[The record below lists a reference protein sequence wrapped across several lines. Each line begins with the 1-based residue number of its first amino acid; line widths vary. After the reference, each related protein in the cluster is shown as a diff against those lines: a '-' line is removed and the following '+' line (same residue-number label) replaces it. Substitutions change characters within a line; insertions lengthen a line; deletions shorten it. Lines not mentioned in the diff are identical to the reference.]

1 VTKEMNTP
9 KKPLAFQQQ
18 QNKYPILRKLKQS
31 KAVKEKRKNHE
42 ISPPYSPEGIL
53 SRNNNT

>member
-1 VTKEMNTP
+1 MNTP
-9 KKPLAFQQQ
+9 QKPLAFQQQ